1 MKVNRLFL
9 KLNEKETLEE
19 DIDFS
24 NSFFDANHVKRI
36 ESCHCKLEL
45 IEFGDVLECNMTLKA
60 DVIASCAYTLED
72 VPYKVNVKEKM
83 YFSSEEDDK
92 DSDTIYYEPENE
104 INFDDY
110 ALSYIIASVPH
121 NIHKK
126 GAKLPDGGNG
136 YRVLTEEDLAKER
149 ASGKKSS
156 PFDCL
161 DDLDL

>member
-9 KLNEKETLEE
+9 KLNEKEVVEE

-24 NSFFDANHVKRI
+24 SGFSDPNHVKKI
-36 ESCHCKLEL
+36 NSCHVKLEL
-45 IEFGDVLECNMTLKA
+45 VEYGDVLECDMYLNA

-72 VPYKVNVKEKM
+72 VPYKVKVHEKM

-110 ALSYIIASVPH
+110 ALSYIIANVPH
-121 NIHKK
+121 HLHKP
-126 GAKLPDGGNG
+126 GAKLPAGGNG
-136 YRVLTEEDLAKER
+136 YRVLTEDDLAKER
-149 ASGKKSS
+149 SEEKKSS